1 MKFIHVNNRNANTFK
16 NQAQDKDAFVK
27 YYSPTCPACIAMED
41 EWDNMC
47 KDIDEKY
54 NTDIILA
61 QMDPTGM
68 KELEPSEI
76 HTDVDYVPTLVIL
89 KHGKKHKEY
98 NGQKNKDDMIKFLME
113 EQLISPKMTMG
124 GKKIK
129 SKKSKKSSKSKKSF
143 GKKNKTKKYR
153 TTRKTNRKYK
163 AKHMKR

>member
-98 NGQKNKDDMIKFLME
+98 NGQKNKDD
-113 EQLISPKMTMG
+113 
-124 GKKIK
+124 
-129 SKKSKKSSKSKKSF
+129 
-143 GKKNKTKKYR
+143 ND
-153 TTRKTNRKYK
+153 
-163 AKHMKR
+163 